1 MILSVVR
8 CDSVTVRAADG
19 TSLVGCLWQPAAAG
33 KGLVWL
39 SHGYAEH
46 IGRYA
51 HVVET
56 LLGAGIAVAG
66 LDHRG
71 HGGSDG
77 PRALMPEFGVPVADF
92 RTFVTEVET
101 RVSPGPRVMLAHS
114 MGAVIALHYAAR
126 YQRELAGLVLSG
138 AAVRLHGVDFG
149 RIRGFLET
157 LSRTMPGFP
166 VRRLDSDILTRDA
179 EAVQRFKDDGK
190 CYHGWVKAATAFH
203 LLSGGERALQ
213 RASEL
218 TLPILAMH
226 GEADTLAAPSG
237 SRDLIAAAGSI
248 DKTHRTWPDFRHE
261 IFNELGKENP
271 IGAAR
276 AWIERYLD

>member
-1 MILSVVR
+1 MLSVVQ
-8 CDSVTVRAADG
+8 CDPVTVRAADG
-19 TSLVGCLWQPAAAG
+19 TSLVGYVWLPAAAG
-33 KGLVWL
+33 NGLVWL

-56 LLGAGIAVAG
+56 LVNAGIAVAAV
-66 LDHRG
+66 DHRG
-71 HGGSDG
+71 HGESEG
-77 PRALMPEFGVPVADF
+77 PRALLSEFGLPVADF
-92 RTFVTEVET
+92 RAFVIEVET

-149 RIRGFLET
+149 SIRGFLEA
-157 LSRTMPGFP
+157 LSKTMPGFP
-166 VRRLDSDILTRDA
+166 VRRLDPAILTRD
-179 EAVQRFKDDGK
+179 EDAVQRFKDDGK

-203 LLSGGERALQ
+203 LPSAGERALQ

-226 GEADTLAAPSG
+226 GEADRLADPSG
-237 SRDLIAAAGSI
+237 PRDLIAAAGSI
-248 DKTHRTWPDFRHE
+248 DKTLRTWPDFRHE
-261 IFNELGKENP
+261 IFNELGKEGP
-271 IGAAR
+271 IDAAR
-276 AWIERYLD
+276 VWIEQHIR